1 MLRPSPCQRQEE
13 QDQGM
18 GSSALTPHLLKYNF
32 ILRNLLGFSSA
43 LVATSKPCNFH

>member
-13 QDQGM
+13 QDQGL

-32 ILRNLLGFSSA
+32 ILRTLLGFSSV